1 MDFISQNK
9 RYVIPS
15 VIALI
20 VAIVICIKSDIFAL
34 ETSAEVFTVLSNA
47 CAIPGGVL
55 FGIGIILWVTD
66 EGLFNG
72 ISYGMKT
79 VGRSL
84 TARKDEKIKDE
95 EFYEYNAR
103 QKEKNHEFKHLL
115 IVGGVFVILS
125 IIFAVLY
132 GI

>member
-1 MDFISQNK
+1 MSFISQNK

-15 VIALI
+15 VIAVI
-20 VAIVICIKSDIFAL
+20 VAVAICIKSNIFAL

-47 CAIPGGVL
+47 CAIPGFVM
-55 FGIGIILWVTD
+55 FGIGILIWVAD

-72 ISYGMKT
+72 ISYGLKT

-84 TARKDEKIKDE
+84 SARKGEKIKDE

-103 QKEKNHEFKHLL
+103 QRAKNHEFKHLL
-115 IVGGVFVILS
+115 IIGGVFVVLS
-125 IIFAVLY
+125 IVFAFLY
-132 GI
+132 GM

>member
-95 EFYEYNAR
+95 EFYEYSHPAF
-103 QKEKNHEFKHLL
+103 HSLL
-115 IVGGVFVILS
+115 EIWIHTSLVRNPGRHVCREGQ
-125 IIFAVLY
+125 
-132 GI
+132 